1 MQWIA
6 EKALQS
12 VKEQGKK
19 IKCLRNVIDVMKQ
32 VDEARRQIN
41 RYDQLLQRHVDE

>member
-12 VKEQGKK
+12 VKQGKK
-19 IKCLRNVIDVMKQ
+19 IKCLKNVIDVMKQ

-41 RYDQLLQRHVDE
+41 RYDQLLQHHVEE